1 MLPMKM
7 LNLVCDRLSSFI
19 TKSYFHR
26 LLIWLSVR
34 LGDSDKINSIPV
46 LFSPVLPESSPGSTQ
61 ESETLLLGEIPQVEP
76 GRTYTLVTR
85 CMTLLQCLSVMIRY
99 SNFLILFLLSY
110 LSVMTRYFYY
120 MHRGII
126 RDPRSTF
133 WIYMVDSD

>member
-7 LNLVCDRLSSFI
+7 LSLVCDRLSSFI
-19 TKSYFHR
+19 TYIHS
-26 LLIWLSVR
+26 LLMWLSLR
-34 LGDSDKINSIPV
+34 LGDSDKINSIPF
-46 LFSPVLPESSPGSTQ
+46 LFSPVSSESFPESTQ

-99 SNFLILFLLSY
+99 FTFLIIFLLSY

-120 MHRGII
+120 MHRLII
-126 RDPRSTF
+126 RDPGSTF
-133 WIYMVDSD
+133 WIYMVDGD